1 MDRHYIRDHQVIERY
16 LKGELSPA
24 EEQDFEETY
33 LADQALLDEI
43 ELVERLGGGLKQ
55 LKTRGEIAPS
65 RTAGWFRVFA
75 SPQFAAAASV
85 LLVVSLVF
93 SAALYRDNLSLR
105 QAQSLVAGGG
115 VTRLLPLVS
124 VRGSPEIEIE
134 APDANELAVLLVDP
148 GFTKHDTYRAVVSR
162 SGAQGSTAI
171 WSAAGLVAEYEDQV
185 AIGMPGR
192 LLTPGDYTIAIEG
205 RMKDWPAAR
214 ASEPVEQLT
223 VKIVPRA
230 ARP

>member
-16 LKGELSPA
+16 LKGELSAA

-43 ELVERLGGGLKQ
+43 QLVERLGTGLKRLQ
-55 LKTRGEIAPS
+55 ATGGIAAPRAAS
-65 RTAGWFRVFA
+65 RLRFFA

-105 QAQSLVAGGG
+105 QDLVAGDGL
-115 VTRLLPLVS
+115 TRLLPVVR
-124 VRGSPEIEIE
+124 VRGGASDIEIE
-134 APDANELAVLLVDP
+134 APDANEHAVLLVDP
-148 GFTKHDTYRAVVSR
+148 GFTKHDLYRAVISR
-162 SGAQGSTAI
+162 REGERSTAI
-171 WSAAGLVAEYEDQV
+171 FKREGLVTEYEDSL

-192 LLTPGDYTIAIEG
+192 LLTPGDYEITIEG
-205 RMKDWPAAR
+205 RMKDWPAAQ
-214 ASEPVEQLT
+214 ASDPVETLK
-223 VKIVPRA
+223 VKIVPRVA
-230 ARP
+230 QH

>member
-1 MDRHYIRDHQVIERY
+1 
-16 LKGELSPA
+16 
-24 EEQDFEETY
+24 
-33 LADQALLDEI
+33 
-43 ELVERLGGGLKQ
+43 
-55 LKTRGEIAPS
+55 
-65 RTAGWFRVFA
+65 
-75 SPQFAAAASV
+75 
-85 LLVVSLVF
+85 
-93 SAALYRDNLSLR
+93 
-105 QAQSLVAGGG
+105 
-115 VTRLLPLVS
+115 
-124 VRGSPEIEIE
+124 
-134 APDANELAVLLVDP
+134 
-148 GFTKHDTYRAVVSR
+148 VSR